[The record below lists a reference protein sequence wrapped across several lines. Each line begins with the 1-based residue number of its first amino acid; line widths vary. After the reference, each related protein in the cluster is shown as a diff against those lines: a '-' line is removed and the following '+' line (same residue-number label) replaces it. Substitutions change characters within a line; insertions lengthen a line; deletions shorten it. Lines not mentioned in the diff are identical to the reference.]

1 MPQDILVT
9 LYLQL
14 YSTLETMASQNEQ
27 ITKQNEQITKQ
38 SQQLIRQIDE
48 LKEKIAVLTQQLFGR
63 KTEKVSLVNDGVQI
77 ELDLNTLELLNE
89 AEYLDQEFK
98 EEPEMEKAVPKR
110 RKRKGKREGDL
121 KYVESREIEHRLSE
135 EQLAELF
142 PHGYQ
147 QLEDETYLE
156 LEYIPAKFVKLKHV
170 VGVYAGNRGEGIIR
184 GDKPERLLKGSL
196 LTPGLA
202 AAVFT
207 AKYVNAIPLNRLSE
221 EFARLDVN
229 LSRQTMSHW
238 MISIAERYLIYLYQ
252 AMKKRLLTSRL
263 IHCDETPFTLISD
276 GRGPNSK
283 NYMWVY
289 HSMGMYGTP
298 QIYLYDY
305 APTRSTSAVREFL
318 KPYRGVLVTDG
329 YEVYHKL
336 AKERPEDLKVA
347 GCWAHARRKFADLV
361 KSLKKESRHGSIS
374 AEALRQIQ
382 AIYHVD
388 NMMKDAS
395 EKERLIH
402 RKDSVR
408 PLVDAYFAWLR
419 SLNTQGMDKSGKM
432 YHAIQYSLNQ
442 EPYLKE
448 FLNDPIIPLDNNDA
462 ERSIRKFCVGKH
474 SWHVIATT
482 RGAEASAILYSIAET
497 AKANAVKPYA
507 YLKYVL
513 EQMLEHIDDPPEMY
527 LESLLPWS
535 NDLPEELK
543 ILINE

>member
-1 MPQDILVT
+1 MPQDVLVT

-14 YSTLETMASQNEQ
+14 YSTLETTASRNEQ
-27 ITKQNEQITKQ
+27 IMKQNA
-38 SQQLIRQIDE
+38 QLISQIDE
-48 LKEKIAVLTQQLFGR
+48 LKEQIAVLTQQLFGR

-89 AEYLDQEFK
+89 AEYLDQEFN
-98 EEPEMEKAVPKR
+98 EEPKMEKVVPKR
-110 RKRKGKREGDL
+110 RKRKGKREDDL

-135 EQLAELF
+135 EQLEELF

-289 HSMGMYGTP
+289 HSMGTYGTP

-305 APTRSTSAVREFL
+305 APTRSTSAVRDFL
-318 KPYRGVLVTDG
+318 KTYRGVLVTDG
-329 YEVYHKL
+329 YEAYHKL

-361 KSLKKESRHGSIS
+361 KSLKKGSRHGSI
-374 AEALRQIQ
+374 
-382 AIYHVD
+382 
-388 NMMKDAS
+388 
-395 EKERLIH
+395 
-402 RKDSVR
+402 
-408 PLVDAYFAWLR
+408 
-419 SLNTQGMDKSGKM
+419 
-432 YHAIQYSLNQ
+432 
-442 EPYLKE
+442 
-448 FLNDPIIPLDNNDA
+448 
-462 ERSIRKFCVGKH
+462 
-474 SWHVIATT
+474 
-482 RGAEASAILYSIAET
+482 T
-497 AKANAVKPYA
+497 AKHFDGYKPFI
-507 YLKYVL
+507 
-513 EQMLEHIDDPPEMY
+513 MWI
-527 LESLLPWS
+527 
-535 NDLPEELK
+535 
-543 ILINE
+543 I